1 MHSCRDGS
9 WRRRKGVVRLL
20 SDVRLE
26 SVSPQPTGELKKEVN
41 AIKIYVA
48 GKYSAVSD
56 REIIDNV
63 NAALDAG
70 LRLARRGHK
79 PYIPHLSHFL
89 EMRAQETGEGL
100 PYAWYLDFDRC
111 WLDDCDALL
120 LLSHSPGADL
130 ELEYAK
136 ELGLIVYYDEK
147 DIPEGDFYAAYK

>member
-1 MHSCRDGS
+1 
-9 WRRRKGVVRLL
+9 
-20 SDVRLE
+20 VRLE

-79 PYIPHLSHFL
+79 PYIAP
-89 EMRAQETGEGL
+89 
-100 PYAWYLDFDRC
+100 PYVTSWKCAR
-111 WLDDCDALL
+111 
-120 LLSHSPGADL
+120 
-130 ELEYAK
+130 
-136 ELGLIVYYDEK
+136 
-147 DIPEGDFYAAYK
+147 